1 MGNVQVKYKAQRGS
15 HPPGTEISDPKDW
28 LEALLVGDRDNT
40 LAMYGAL
47 TDDQKEQLNQCFDDG
62 DADVFRNV
70 GSANGWIGEA
80 DDEDFEATAA
90 KVKKVLAGFQ

>member
-1 MGNVQVKYKAQRGS
+1 MEKFN
-15 HPPGTEISDPKDW
+15 
-28 LEALLVGDRDNT
+28 
-40 LAMYGAL
+40 AL
-47 TDDQKEQLNQCFDDG
+47 TDEQKEELNYCFDDG

-80 DDEDFEATAA
+80 DDEDFAATAD